1 MSHRTATRFATRFAP
16 LAALVASAVFAAP
29 AVAQSGGS
37 GSPLRLGILLG
48 ANSATIGGSDAED
61 ASRRTALV
69 GGVYLVKSLGNGLNL
84 RPELLLSQKG
94 AKGTVLDDEMGGSAE
109 VGFELSYLDVP
120 VLLQL
125 DLGSGGAA
133 RPHVYA
139 GPSFG
144 FKTDCKLKGSEGPV
158 EVTLDCD
165 DDEFE
170 LESFDLGG
178 VIGGGVRFGLG
189 ALQGTVGAR
198 YQHGFSDLAK
208 DAKVQNRV
216 FSLYGSVEF
225 GRR

>member
-1 MSHRTATRFATRFAP
+1 MSYRIAHHLAP
-16 LAALVASAVFAAP
+16 LAALVAGALFATP
-29 AVAQSGGS
+29 VMAQSAGAGA
-37 GSPLRLGILLG
+37 PLRLGILLG
-48 ANSATIGGSDAED
+48 ANSATLGGSDADD
-61 ASRRTALV
+61 ADRRTALL
-69 GGVYLVKSLGNGLNL
+69 GGVYLVKSLSSGLSL
-84 RPELLLSQKG
+84 RPELLFSQKG
-94 AKGTVLDDEMGGSAE
+94 AKGTVIDDEQGGSAE
-109 VGFELSYLDVP
+109 VGFEVSYIDVP

-125 DLGSGGAA
+125 DLGSSGAA

-165 DDEFE
+165 DEAFE

-198 YQHGFSDLAK
+198 YQHGFSDIAK
-208 DAKVQNRV
+208 DAKAQNRV
-216 FSLYGSVEF
+216 VSVYAGLEF